1 MEKILTGNKILIDDD
16 NFFYNYMKKNY
27 PNLNPT
33 KPYKKFYL
41 HAIYYIDKLK
51 REFKYTYETGDP
63 KYIYEKLSSLINKKI
78 KSMFENIPRG
88 KILDI
93 SNTTR
98 YDIIKIRVIF
108 PPSSLSL
115 KKQIGNYDVY
125 SDNINAIQ
133 IFQKL
138 VGNYELEKLWKK

>member
-1 MEKILTGNKILIDDD
+1 
-16 NFFYNYMKKNY
+16 
-27 PNLNPT
+27 
-33 KPYKKFYL
+33 L
-41 HAIYYIDKLK
+41 HTIYYIDKLK
-51 REFKYTYETGDP
+51 REFKYTYVAGDP
-63 KYIYEKLSSLINKKI
+63 KYTYEKLSSLINEKI
-78 KSMFENIPRG
+78 KSMFENIPHG

-108 PPSSLSL
+108 PPSSSSL
-115 KKQIGNYDVY
+115 KKRIGNYDVY

-138 VGNYELEKLWKK
+138 VGNYELEKLWKN